1 MNSKNSDLRLYFR
14 IARMMIGSL
23 TRVLHPNGTRP
34 SARPMFQ
41 PMRQNAPDRPK
52 RSVFAP
58 CARAAL
64 MAGMLVLATTALAPA
79 QSCPTL
85 PPDRWVDD
93 GVAGCLALVP
103 VGGADRDERVALR
116 VLVVM
121 IHGDRNG
128 TLEQRHIDAW
138 RRVGRTL
145 QAKDREVVLLI
156 RPGYLTPAGDS
167 SGWANP
173 RDDDYT
179 AENIARV
186 AGALAAL
193 RQRRAP
199 QRLVLVGHSGG
210 AATAALM
217 LGRHPGIADAALLLG
232 CPCDVPPWRTH
243 RNMQRG
249 TGNQPWHNSLNP
261 LAFVTGIPL
270 ATPIIAATGAQ
281 DDNTLPRF
289 AMRWVEQATARG
301 IDAAYEDVPSHD
313 HGSILRWDGIAQRLQ
328 TLIAKLQR

>member
-1 MNSKNSDLRLYFR
+1 MPGQMGIDAT
-14 IARMMIGSL
+14 ARPIGSFC
-23 TRVLHPNGTRP
+23 TRFV
-34 SARPMFQ
+34 SA
-41 PMRQNAPDRPK
+41 A
-52 RSVFAP
+52 SV
-58 CARAAL
+58 
-64 MAGMLVLATTALAPA
+64 AGALVLTTIGPVLAQGCA
-79 QSCPTL
+79 AL
-85 PPDRWVDD
+85 PPDRWVGD

-103 VGGADRDERVALR
+103 MSGTHRHEQRAPS

-121 IHGDRNG
+121 IHGDRTG

-199 QRLVLVGHSGG
+199 QHLVLVGHSGG
-210 AATAALM
+210 AATAALV

-232 CPCDVPPWRTH
+232 CPCDVSAWRTH

-249 TGNQPWHNSLNP
+249 SGNQPWHNSLSP
-261 LAFVTGIPL
+261 LAFLAGIPP

-289 AMRWVEQATARG
+289 AMRWVEQAAARG
-301 IDAAYEDVPSHD
+301 IDAVYVAVPGHD
-313 HGSILRWDGIAQRLQ
+313 HASILRWDGIAQQLQ
-328 TLIAKLQR
+328 TLIAKLPR